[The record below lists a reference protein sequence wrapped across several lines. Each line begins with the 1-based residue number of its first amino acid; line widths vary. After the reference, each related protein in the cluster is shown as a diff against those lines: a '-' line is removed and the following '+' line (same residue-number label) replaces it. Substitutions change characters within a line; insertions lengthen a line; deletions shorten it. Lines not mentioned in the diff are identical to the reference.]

1 MNVTVLKVDR
11 IINYLGNQK
20 WKLHSKVYIYWKII
34 YYSQNIIDGYSF
46 FSHEQDQPNHFRT
59 SSQILNLG
67 DLTILFWIL
76 LTGALRAI
84 VKDH

>member
-34 YYSQNIIDGYSF
+34 YYSQNIIDGYSL
-46 FSHEQDQPNHFRT
+46 FSHEQDQPNYFRT
-59 SSQILNLG
+59 LSQILNLG

-76 LTGALRAI
+76 LAGTLRAM